1 MTGPSAGHGNAGN
14 SLSCH
19 VACHVATSFL
29 SPREFQ
35 PAVSTTS
42 FHGLLRGLRT
52 LNGGCLGFELSY
64 CIFEG
69 EYLSLLET

>member
-1 MTGPSAGHGNAGN
+1 MTGPSAGHGNARN
-14 SLSCH
+14 SPS
-19 VACHVATSFL
+19 CHVATSFF
-29 SPREFQ
+29 SPREFR
-35 PAVSTTS
+35 PAVSITS

-69 EYLSLLET
+69 EYLSLLGT